1 MYRGIYLPS
10 LGGKLQD
17 ERLEFA
23 YLRYAHRQRQK
34 TLMLVNLADIYV
46 KILLIFYYYLNEDLD
61 LNKDLDTDQYYESLL
76 GVIVG
81 AIVLNVI
88 LGIIP
93 LWRCYANNYLHWG
106 ALSTWLLLLLQGC
119 FFYGLSA
126 HYYSNISQCYG
137 EAMVW
142 YYMFIIFVMYCMLP
156 VPVKW
161 CTIACLLTA
170 FTHVLMVG
178 IVVRT
183 NNKDENPAV
192 FNVFSIGLIHIG
204 EF

>member
-1 MYRGIYLPS
+1 MGFT
-10 LGGKLQD
+10 K
-17 ERLEFA
+17 A
-23 YLRYAHRQRQK
+23 
-34 TLMLVNLADIYV
+34 V
-46 KILLIFYYYLNEDLD
+46 KIRSF
-61 LNKDLDTDQYYESLL
+61 S
-76 GVIVG
+76 GVIIS

-106 ALSTWLLLLLQGC
+106 ALTTWLLLLIQGC

-126 HYYSNISQCYG
+126 LHSSNIGQSYG

-142 YYMFIIFVMYCMLP
+142 YHMFIIFVMYCMLP

-161 CTIACLLTA
+161 CTVACLLTA

-178 IVVRT
+178 IIVRT
-183 NNKDENPAV
+183 NDFDPIYSV
-192 FNVFSIGLIHIG
+192 YNVFSIGLIHIG
-204 EF
+204 KLYLIKYTFNYFDLNCSYFFILYLFMPHFVQSNFLSIQV

>member
-1 MYRGIYLPS
+1 M
-10 LGGKLQD
+10 
-17 ERLEFA
+17 
-23 YLRYAHRQRQK
+23 LRS
-34 TLMLVNLADIYV
+34 
-46 KILLIFYYYLNEDLD
+46 F
-61 LNKDLDTDQYYESLL
+61 S
-76 GVIVG
+76 GVIIA

-106 ALSTWLLLLLQGC
+106 ALTTWLLLLIQGC

-126 HYYSNISQCYG
+126 LHSSNIGQSYG

-142 YYMFIIFVMYCMLP
+142 YHMFIIFVMYCMLP

-161 CTIACLLTA
+161 CTVACLLTA

-178 IVVRT
+178 IIVRT
-183 NNKDENPAV
+183 NDYDPINSV
-192 FNVFSIGLIHIG
+192 YYNVFSIGLIHIG
-204 EF
+204 KHDSFKVPIFFHFFILFAQV